1 MTTAAIMGAVFG
13 GLLTQPAVYAA
24 VQNVIQTVFKNYD
37 KYDFGG
43 DELTVDN
50 FNNNIR
56 LGYFPEGYY
65 LANGEYSRISV
76 SLTYIDQNDNKIM
89 FDYGIADGSSTIY
102 DNEHNS
108 YSKFIVNDIE
118 YHYYESKDND
128 FYNTLVWYKDGYSF
142 SVLAHLPK
150 EELVKIAKNVK

>member
-1 MTTAAIMGAVFG
+1 M
-13 GLLTQPAVYAA
+13 
-24 VQNVIQTVFKNYD
+24 
-37 KYDFGG
+37 
-43 DELTVDN
+43 
-50 FNNNIR
+50 
-56 LGYFPEGYY
+56 
-65 LANGEYSRISV
+65 ANGEYSRISV